1 LTQTA
6 IFIGADSIGA
16 LGGFRRRTD
25 TERMPKRPVPAWTV
39 ATVCIVLLAT
49 AAVMT
54 AQAVALTADG
64 PFNLVRLIATDEVFA
79 PHARYL
85 GSLVRQAPALL
96 GIRSGVTDTYWL
108 AVLLGVGYVVIPAA
122 VWSGALLF
130 TTSDVRAFAA
140 VAVTAGVTALATW
153 FCSVS
158 ESVLAVALTG
168 LVSVLLWRAQPWGW
182 GVITLAST
190 ASLILVAS
198 YETALATSTILGLWA
213 IARARATAVHRERI
227 GCAIVALASAAAIVM
242 SVSGSFSGQNSSNSR
257 SFAYF
262 VVSLD
267 PAAVYVVLACGAL
280 VVAGFV
286 VSDRRLRAALL
297 VSGLGGALL
306 ATSALDLTPSA
317 AYAARGAA
325 VLGLLVL
332 QGFLVLVWR
341 RGHRDETTVV
351 RTTELRWALAVPVVF
366 VAAMC
371 AANVRA
377 LDGWSQGLDAFGDEV
392 NAATGLVYVDDA
404 LPPNRRQAVWGWTG
418 TSLSLV
424 VRRSSDGGLL
434 VDRNP
439 SFVPFPPE
447 DAGSQIPRTYTWR
460 R

>member
-1 LTQTA
+1 MTTA
-6 IFIGADSIGA
+6 
-16 LGGFRRRTD
+16 
-25 TERMPKRPVPAWTV
+25 
-39 ATVCIVLLAT
+39 
-49 AAVMT
+49 
-54 AQAVALTADG
+54 AVALTADG

-85 GSLVRQAPALL
+85 GSLIRQAPALA
-96 GIRSGVTDTYWL
+96 GIRIGITDTYVL
-108 AVLLGVGYVVIPAA
+108 AVMLGVGYVVIPAA

-130 TTSDVRAFAA
+130 TSSDVRAFVA
-140 VAVTAGVTALATW
+140 VGVTAGVTALATW

-168 LVSVLLWRAQPWGW
+168 LVWSPLASAAVGM
-182 GVITLAST
+182 GVTVLAST

-213 IARARATAVHRERI
+213 IARARATEMQRERI
-227 GCAIVALASAAAIVM
+227 GCAIVALTSAAAIVV
-242 SVSGSFSGQNSSNSR
+242 SLSGSSSNQNSSNSR

-267 PAAVYVVLACGAL
+267 PAPVYVVLACGAL

-286 VSDRRLRAALL
+286 VADRRLRAALL

-306 ATSALDLTPSA
+306 ATASLDLTPSA

-325 VLGLLVL
+325 VIGVL
-332 QGFLVLVWR
+332 ALQVFLAILWR
-341 RGHRDETTVV
+341 RSHRDEASGGA
-351 RTTELRWALAVPVVF
+351 RAPERRWALAVPVAF
-366 VAAMC
+366 VALMC
-371 AANVRA
+371 AANIRA

-392 NAATGLVYVDDA
+392 DAATGLVFVDDA
-404 LPPNRRQAVWGWTG
+404 LSPDRRQAVWGWTG

-424 VRRSSDGGLL
+424 VRRSPENGVL
-434 VDRNP
+434 VDRDP
-439 SFVPFPPE
+439 SFVPFASE
-447 DAGSQIPRTYTWR
+447 DAGAQIPATYTWR

>member
-1 LTQTA
+1 
-6 IFIGADSIGA
+6 
-16 LGGFRRRTD
+16 
-25 TERMPKRPVPAWTV
+25 MPKRPVPGWVV
-39 ATVCIVLLAT
+39 ATVCIVLLVT

-54 AQAVALTADG
+54 TAAVALTADG

-85 GSLVRQAPALL
+85 GSLVRQAPALA
-96 GIRSGVTDTYWL
+96 GIRFGVTDTYVL

-130 TTSDVRAFAA
+130 TTSDVRAFVA
-140 VAVTAGVTALATW
+140 VGVTAGVTALATW

-182 GVITLAST
+182 GVIALAST

-213 IARARATAVHRERI
+213 IARARATAMPRERI
-227 GCAIVALASAAAIVM
+227 GCAIVALASAAAIVV
-242 SVSGSFSGQNSSNSR
+242 SLSGSSSSQNSSNSR

-267 PAAVYVVLACGAL
+267 PAPVYAALACGAL
-280 VVAGFV
+280 VVGGFV
-286 VSDRRLRAALL
+286 VSNRRLRAALL

-306 ATSALDLTPSA
+306 ATASLDLTPSA
-317 AYAARGAA
+317 AYAGRGAA
-325 VLGLLVL
+325 VIGVLAL
-332 QGFLVLVWR
+332 QGFLAILWR
-341 RGHRDETTVV
+341 RRHRSEASAAVCAP
-351 RTTELRWALAVPVVF
+351 ELRWALVVPVVF

-371 AANVRA
+371 AANIRA
-377 LDGWSQGLDAFGDEV
+377 LDGWSHGLDAFGDEV
-392 NAATGLVYVDDA
+392 DAATGLVYVDDV
-404 LPPNRRQAVWGWTG
+404 LSPDRRQAVWGWTG
-418 TSLSLV
+418 TSLSVV
-424 VRRSSDGGLL
+424 VRRSSEGGVL
-434 VDRNP
+434 VDRDP
-439 SFVPFPPE
+439 SFVPFAPA
-447 DAGSQIPRTYTWR
+447 DARSQIPDTYTWR